1 MALPSGCVLPSAYS
15 CLDKKAFACKIE
27 FIYRIFFLFWGGTKC
42 TKMSQRIVL
51 SLFLQTTL
59 FKHITYCVGQ
69 KYRQNGV
76 RCFYL
81 PRTSLLLVQGYKED
95 IPTGLLQFSNQ
106 KSAFCNTHIHTSSYH
121 FPKITIFGCYFIPK
135 PSVRCIESS

>member
-1 MALPSGCVLPSAYS
+1 MPVLGLNS
-15 CLDKKAFACKIE
+15 IGMQNR
-27 FIYRIFFLFWGGTKC
+27 IYISDILSFFGGGAKC

-81 PRTSLLLVQGYKED
+81 PCTSLSLVQGYKED
-95 IPTGLLQFSNQ
+95 IPTGLLQLSNQ
-106 KSAFCNTHIHTSSYH
+106 KSALCNTPLLGTVSYR
-121 FPKITIFGCYFIPK
+121 KI
-135 PSVRCIESS
+135 E